1 MVNTWYGG
9 VILLFFY
16 TLEMVI
22 IKVHKILLKITLK
35 TVATW
40 NLFSYKA
47 ACRKQKA
54 KCYPYSVLNSATLDT
69 KRN

>member
-1 MVNTWYGG
+1 M
-9 VILLFFY
+9 
-16 TLEMVI
+16 LEMVI
-22 IKVHKILLKITLK
+22 IKVHEILLKIPLK

-47 ACRKQKA
+47 ACGKQKA

>member
-1 MVNTWYGG
+1 MVNTGMGAIYYS
-9 VILLFFY
+9 LHM
-16 TLEMVI
+16 LEMVI
-22 IKVHKILLKITLK
+22 IKVPHKILLKITLK

-47 ACRKQKA
+47 ACRKQKQMLPIQCF
-54 KCYPYSVLNSATLDT
+54 KLCNFRY